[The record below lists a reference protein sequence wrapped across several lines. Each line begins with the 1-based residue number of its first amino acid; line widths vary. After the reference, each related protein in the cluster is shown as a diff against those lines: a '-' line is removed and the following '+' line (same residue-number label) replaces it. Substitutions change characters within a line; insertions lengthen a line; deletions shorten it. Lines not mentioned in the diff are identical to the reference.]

1 MKKQVVKTFS
11 RVLSRNHHSEKSS
24 FALSNKAL
32 NNFSVEIT
40 PKLGGMQTSE
50 YHHDII
56 HEALQH
62 SESNHHHHSVH
73 YATTALGKKTKLT
86 TIFYNRTREEWL
98 KLFSERQNYGIISH
112 MGFKIVDVPKEGE
125 LIAELTASINHMAPN
140 QYMHAA
146 SIVFLADT
154 ACGFGCYANLPS
166 VHHKFTTI
174 ELKSNFISSSKVGK
188 RVVCRAQ
195 LIHAGQSTQVW
206 DALVFEDE
214 LDTGKLMA
222 TFRCTQIIMDPRS
235 KQ

>member
-1 MKKQVVKTFS
+1 MKKQLRQAFS
-11 RVLSRNHHSEKSS
+11 ILSHHPFEKST
-24 FALSNKAL
+24 LNINKKSLRAVG
-32 NNFSVEIT
+32 SVASG
-40 PKLGGMQTSE
+40 LQQSE
-50 YHHDII
+50 YHNDII

-62 SESNHHHHSVH
+62 SDTKNHHSVH
-73 YATTALGKKTKLT
+73 HATTALGKKTKLS
-86 TIFYNRTREEWL
+86 TIFYNRTREDWL

-166 VHHKFTTI
+166 PHHKFTTI

-195 LIHAGQSTQVW
+195 LIHAGKSTQVW

-235 KQ
+235 KE